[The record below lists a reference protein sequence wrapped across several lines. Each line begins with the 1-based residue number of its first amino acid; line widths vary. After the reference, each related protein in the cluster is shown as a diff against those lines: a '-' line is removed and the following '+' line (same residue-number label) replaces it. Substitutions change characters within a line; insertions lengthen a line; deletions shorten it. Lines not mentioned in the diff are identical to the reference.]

1 MGKLDRRV
9 AIVTGASSGVGRGC
23 ALRYACEGAS
33 VIACARR
40 VERLMELAKEAEEK
54 GYSGKIIPVSCDIAK
69 EEDLDS
75 VVKAAIDN
83 FGRIDILACI
93 AQGGM
98 DILTSVETTSAEG
111 ARILFDQ
118 GPVYTMQMIQKCL
131 PYMKAA
137 HYGRIITCASAA
149 GVQAVD
155 NTVPY
160 GMAKAAIISLTRSAA
175 KELGQYGITTNC
187 FLPVIKSEAL
197 PAGLDATSKEQQDAY
212 VAAMIPLKYLGTAFE
227 DCAPALVFMAS
238 EEARYFNGQIVGVDG
253 GLVSLV

>member
-1 MGKLDRRV
+1 
-9 AIVTGASSGVGRGC
+9 
-23 ALRYACEGAS
+23 
-33 VIACARR
+33 
-40 VERLMELAKEAEEK
+40 
-54 GYSGKIIPVSCDIAK
+54 
-69 EEDLDS
+69 
-75 VVKAAIDN
+75 
-83 FGRIDILACI
+83 
-93 AQGGM
+93 M

-137 HYGRIITCASAA
+137 HYGRIITCASTA

-238 EEARYFNGQIVGVDG
+238 EEARYFNGQVVGVDG

>member
-1 MGKLDRRV
+1 MIRRFSLLFYRPSISSNVQPLFQFSSEVSVNLSLRRNALHTKNRERTGFSVPLIFVSPKLSPSFMSSY
-9 AIVTGASSGVGRGC
+9 IVVYLWKTQVLPKQQA
-23 ALRYACEGAS
+23 
-33 VIACARR
+33 
-40 VERLMELAKEAEEK
+40 
-54 GYSGKIIPVSCDIAK
+54 
-69 EEDLDS
+69 
-75 VVKAAIDN
+75 
-83 FGRIDILACI
+83 
-93 AQGGM
+93 
-98 DILTSVETTSAEG
+98 TS
-111 ARILFDQ
+111 
-118 GPVYTMQMIQKCL
+118 
-131 PYMKAA
+131 
-137 HYGRIITCASAA
+137 ASAA

-238 EEARYFNGQIVGVDG
+238 EEARYFNGQVVGVDG